1 MRPLKSYLAIASLM
15 AATAAGPAMAQAPAA
30 PAPAAPAAG
39 ASAAGTPAPAAPL
52 PQPTEASLKE
62 ARAMAEMLSIPAQTR
77 GLLQAMR
84 NQLIQ
89 ATIQASGKSVD
100 EAAKIVD
107 EVLMPD
113 FNAALPELSANLI
126 QPWAANFSAAD
137 LKGLHDF
144 YSTPLGQRL
153 LKTIPAVNQQSLQAG
168 QLWGQKVFQ
177 ETVKKHAD
185 ELRTRGLKF

>member
-1 MRPLKSYLAIASLM
+1 M
-15 AATAAGPAMAQAPAA
+15 
-30 PAPAAPAAG
+30 
-39 ASAAGTPAPAAPL
+39 
-52 PQPTEASLKE
+52 PQPSEASLKE
-62 ARAMAEMLSIPAQTR
+62 ARSMAEMLNIPVQTR

-89 ATIQASGKSVD
+89 ATIQASGESVD
-100 EAAKIVD
+100 AAAKVVD

-113 FNAALPELSANLI
+113 FNAALPDLTASLI
-126 QPWAANFSAAD
+126 LPWAANFSAAD

-168 QLWGQKVFQ
+168 QLWGQKTFQ
-177 ETVKKHAD
+177 EAVKKHAE
-185 ELRTRGLKF
+185 ELHTRGLKF

>member
-1 MRPLKSYLAIASLM
+1 MRLSSLYLATASLL
-15 AATAAGPAMAQAPAA
+15 AAAAFVPAQAQPAA
-30 PAPAAPAAG
+30 APSAQAA
-39 ASAAGTPAPAAPL
+39 APAAPL

-62 ARAMAEMLSIPAQTR
+62 ARSMAEMLNIPVQTR

-107 EVLMPD
+107 DVLMPD
-113 FNAALPELSANLI
+113 FNAALPDLSASLI

-168 QLWGQKVFQ
+168 QSWGQKIFQ
-177 ETVKKHAD
+177 DAVKKHAD
-185 ELRTRGLKF
+185 ELHTRGLKF

>member
-1 MRPLKSYLAIASLM
+1 MRLSKYLY
-15 AATAAGPAMAQAPAA
+15 AAAVVFAVSPAMAQPVAPAPV
-30 PAPAAPAAG
+30 PAPAA
-39 ASAAGTPAPAAPL
+39 SATPPL

-62 ARAMAEMLSIPAQTR
+62 ARSMAEMLNIPVQTR

-107 EVLMPD
+107 DVLMPD
-113 FNAALPELSANLI
+113 FNAALPDLTASLI

-168 QLWGQKVFQ
+168 QIWGQKIFQ
-177 ETVKKHAD
+177 DAVKKHAE
-185 ELRTRGLKF
+185 ELHTRGLKF